1 MHTKPRWKVGMFLN
15 SMNSIDTMGDNNITQ
30 AGVTPVGAQNYE

>member
-1 MHTKPRWKVGMFLN
+1 MHTKPCGKVGMFLN

-30 AGVTPVGAQNYE
+30 AGVTPVGAQNHE